1 LQEIRYLT
9 SDELIEVNRIVL
21 KEIVVR
27 KADRPQVLSY
37 QKIEKLVEQVSK
49 TEDDVY
55 DKPTILLVGLVKQ
68 HPFASG
74 NRRTAYVATKFF
86 LESNGYCVTV
96 THSPG
101 VLQGGREGFYTT
113 EEIKSWLK
121 GSAIREFTRD

>member
-1 LQEIRYLT
+1 MQEIRYLT

-49 TEDDVY
+49 TEGDVY
-55 DKPTILLVGLVKQ
+55 DKATILLVGLVKQ

-86 LESNGYCVTV
+86 LESNGYRVTV

-101 VLQGGREGFYTT
+101 VLQGVREGFYTT
-113 EEIKSWLK
+113 EEIKSWLE